1 MQNWWKKVICAG
13 LVGVSVL
20 TANYAEAGVPNKF
33 PLQCYAS
40 KQVTTYNSINGSR
53 WGYISANADLI
64 QITQINGDWAY
75 GSYPTSKRR
84 ISRWFRLSDIVP
96 NLNFSHYETG
106 MYRASKAYRT
116 ESSGTV
122 LGTVYVNDTVTVV
135 YRGSSR
141 SQVIYPVS
149 GGYKMGWVNNGDIRL
164 VTQTASNNNQVI
176 KGDIN
181 GDGKV
186 DDKDLDLLTRA
197 CLGEITL
204 EGTRKNAADMNSDG
218 RLTVSDLSELK
229 QKVKTSATN
238 SVSANNNGRVV
249 PTNSSN
255 TTVKPEPVSR
265 NPVVPSGYSVAYP
278 ANGVYSLQPLHTSGK
293 ELTVMGAGT
302 GNSTRVVIDNI
313 GHKNNQKWEI
323 RRVNGDWYT
332 IKDVNSGKYLDN
344 CGGAGKNGNVVSIW
358 PDTAAAEQW
367 RFIKGNNGA
376 YFIQANTANKFFLDV
391 WGAETYANA
400 LVGLYQ
406 FNGSNAQQWR
416 LEKCAAFQW
425 PVSNYYV
432 CGNNWGTYYTSMA
445 STGRPYHLGKDI
457 KSSTG
462 DQFIYAAADG
472 TVSDCGW
479 SGEKAN
485 GNAIVIKHSLSN
497 GKVLYS
503 FYGHLNRIDVYKGK
517 EVHRGEKIGI
527 IGNTGRSTAI
537 HLHFAFTTQ
546 NSIYTYG
553 YGSSYSDGSKKI
565 EYKGYIFY
573 DPAYIIANGN
583 LP

>member
-1 MQNWWKKVICAG
+1 MRKWWKRVICAG

-53 WGYISANADLI
+53 WGYISANTDLI

-75 GSYPTSKRR
+75 GSYPTSKGR

-96 NLNFSHYETG
+96 NLSFSSYETG

-122 LGTVYVNDTVTVV
+122 LGTVYVNDKVTVV

-141 SQVIYPVS
+141 SQVIYPVR
-149 GGYKMGWVNNGDIRL
+149 GGYKMGWVNNGDIKT
-164 VTQTASNNNQVI
+164 VTQPVQNNSQII

-278 ANGVYSLQPLHTSGK
+278 ANGVYSFQPLHTSGK

-391 WGAETYANA
+391 WGAETKANA

-406 FNGSNAQQWR
+406 FNGSNAQQWK
-416 LEKCAAFQW
+416 LEESFT
-425 PVSNYYV
+425 
-432 CGNNWGTYYTSMA
+432 GTNA
-445 STGRPYHLGKDI
+445 
-457 KSSTG
+457 KSSSG
-462 DQFIYAAADG
+462 YYYPLGEHVKFANGHDYGVGNGAPVYAIHDGIVYFYQIIGRYQGSGLATVSYGNVAYLVCDDG
-472 TVSDCGW
+472 TGAVYAHLSRFEGADTRYVSKQVAGSTYKLCTDYSRKPMG
-479 SGEKAN
+479 SRRVRGGE
-485 GNAIVIKHSLSN
+485 I
-497 GKVLYS
+497 
-503 FYGHLNRIDVYKGK
+503 
-517 EVHRGEKIGI
+517 IGYT
-527 IGNTGRSTAI
+527 GNTGNSTGP
-537 HLHFAFTTQ
+537 HLHFEF
-546 NSIYTYG
+546 YG
-553 YGSSYSDGSKKI
+553 RAVSSDKKNWSGQRQVNN
-565 EYKGYIFY
+565 YF
-573 DPAYIIANGN
+573 
-583 LP
+583 

>member
-141 SQVIYPVS
+141 SQVIYPVR

-278 ANGVYSLQPLHTSGK
+278 ANGVYSFQPLHTSGK

-391 WGAETYANA
+391 WGAETKANA

-406 FNGSNAQQWR
+406 FNGSNAQQWK
-416 LEKCAAFQW
+416 LERSNVYIWPIPGIKTITATHIYPSSGNPHRARYHFEGKACAIDVGA
-425 PVSNYYV
+425 VIGCNV
-432 CGNNWGTYYTSMA
+432 V
-445 STGRPYHLGKDI
+445 
-457 KSSTG
+457 
-462 DQFIYAAADG
+462 AAADG
-472 TVSDCGW
+472 DVVTVKDL
-479 SGEKAN
+479 
-485 GNAIVIKHSLSN
+485 GNSSFGKYIVIYHRSTGKHSLYAHLSAFSVRQGQSVRQGDVI
-497 GKVLYS
+497 GKS
-503 FYGHLNRIDVYKGK
+503 
-517 EVHRGEKIGI
+517 
-527 IGNTGRSTAI
+527 GNSGGVRP
-537 HLHFAFTTQ
+537 HLHFE
-546 NSIYTYG
+546 
-553 YGSSYSDGSKKI
+553 I
-565 EYKGYIFY
+565 EGVHPYEYFKEIG
-573 DPAYIIANGN
+573 D
-583 LP
+583 L

>member
-20 TANYAEAGVPNKF
+20 TTNYTEAGVPNKF

-75 GSYPTSKRR
+75 GSYPASKGR

-96 NLNFSHYETG
+96 NLSFSHYETG

-122 LGTVYVNDTVTVV
+122 LGTVYVNDKVTVV

-149 GGYKMGWVNNGDIRL
+149 GGYKMGWVNNGDIKT
-164 VTQTASNNNQVI
+164 VTQPAQNNSQII

-278 ANGVYSLQPLHTSGK
+278 ANGVYSFQPLHTSGK

-313 GHKNNQKWEI
+313 GHKNNQRWEI

-358 PDTAAAEQW
+358 PDTATAEQW

-376 YFIQANTANKFFLDV
+376 YFIQANTANMFFLDV

-416 LEKCAAFQW
+416 LEKSFTGTNAKSSSGYYYPLGRNVTFTDGTKFGKPHDYGAAQGT
-425 PVSNYYV
+425 PVYAPFAGHIRCVQKMANISGEGYITVSYGNVIYLTNGNKEIRFAHLDRFEGIPAKYPGRKYRKNNVKATEVYCGERDVQAGELIGYV
-432 CGNNWGTYYTSMA
+432 GTVGN
-445 STGRPYHLGKDI
+445 STGP
-457 KSSTG
+457 
-462 DQFIYAAADG
+462 
-472 TVSDCGW
+472 
-479 SGEKAN
+479 
-485 GNAIVIKHSLSN
+485 
-497 GKVLYS
+497 
-503 FYGHLNRIDVYKGK
+503 
-517 EVHRGEKIGI
+517 
-527 IGNTGRSTAI
+527 
-537 HLHFAFTTQ
+537 HLHVEFRINGVLQ
-546 NSIYTYG
+546 NPNNY
-553 YGSSYSDGSKKI
+553 
-565 EYKGYIFY
+565 F
-573 DPAYIIANGN
+573 
-583 LP
+583 